1 MDERGVKPEENRMT
15 TSFPKLMEPSRLGP
29 WDLPN
34 RIIMA
39 PMGTLNADKDGY
51 ITDRS
56 IKFYTEQAKGRMAL
70 IVVECTFIDEVASK
84 GEENSQML
92 TRNDQITGMAR
103 LASAI
108 KDHGVKAVLQLNHMG
123 KQIAMTDHPS
133 WGPSTMTELMGG
145 VMPFPIRGMSK
156 AEIKQ
161 CERDFAKAAWRAKM
175 AGFDGVEIHGS
186 ICHLI
191 AMFCS
196 PFYNK
201 RTDEYG
207 GSPENRVRFYR
218 EIIEEVQK
226 ECGKDFPI
234 IARLAGNEYSD
245 DGLTKEEGIAQA
257 KILEKTGV
265 VCFHIVGG
273 DYRNVRCINAQYD
286 RRGDF
291 MEIAQGF
298 KDAGITLPIILDGGF
313 TTPDLAE
320 QALEDGV
327 CDYIGLGRP
336 IIADPLWAVKLAEGR
351 PEDITPCIRCTRGC
365 VGTVETFNAAVGLR
379 CSVNPRCNMAGIR
392 DVNPI
397 ERVKRVG
404 IVGGGPAGM
413 EAARLLRVRGHE
425 VDLYEKRKLG
435 GTMNEAAFD
444 LSLKHDIKRL
454 IDYYAVQMRK
464 LGVNVIEAEA
474 DAQTIIDAGYDA
486 VIVATG
492 APALPAACKGTKEH
506 PEMLISVFDYASDPD
521 AVDAGDT
528 VMIVGGCFMN
538 LEMALSLLRKGKRV
552 IVSSRRGGT
561 MGIMEL
567 GDDNSSPQQQ
577 RLSILLGEYAKAGAL
592 TFKLNRTFVAVAE
605 DGAILRDN
613 KSKDE
618 ERVPCDHIIMCR
630 GYHGRPKIW
639 EEIRAAIPETY
650 LVGDAVLRN
659 RCDDKRVIHHAI
671 TDAWGI
677 ANNI

>member
-1 MDERGVKPEENRMT
+1 MNTEFPMLMKP
-15 TSFPKLMEPSRLGP
+15 GAIGG

-34 RIIMA
+34 RIVMA
-39 PMGTLNADKDGY
+39 PMGTLNADKDGF
-51 ITDRS
+51 ITERS
-56 IKFYTEQAKGRMAL
+56 IKFYTEQAKGRMCL
-70 IVVECTFIDEVASK
+70 IVVECTFIDEIASK

-92 TRNDQITGMAR
+92 TRSEHITGMAR

-108 KDHGVKAVLQLNHMG
+108 KDYGVKAVLQLNHMG
-123 KQIAMTDHPS
+123 KQIALMDEPS
-133 WGPSTMTELMGG
+133 WGPSTMTEIMGG
-145 VMPFPIRGMSK
+145 IMPFPIRGMSK
-156 AEIKQ
+156 DEIKQ
-161 CERDFAKAAWRAKM
+161 VERDFAKAAWRARA
-175 AGFDGVEIHGS
+175 AGFDGIEIHGS

-196 PFYNK
+196 PFYNH

-207 GSPENRVRFYR
+207 GSPENRVRFYK

-234 IARLAGNEYSD
+234 IARLAGCEYSD
-245 DGLTKEEGIAQA
+245 DGLTLEEGIEQA
-257 KILEKTGV
+257 KVLEKTGV

-291 MEIAQGF
+291 IEVAKGF
-298 KDAGITLPIILDGGF
+298 KDAGIKLPIILDGGF
-313 TTPDLAE
+313 TTPDIAE
-320 QALEDGV
+320 KALEDGV

-351 PEDITPCIRCTRGC
+351 PEDITPCIRCTKGC
-365 VGTVETFNAAVGLR
+365 VGTMATFNAAYGLR

-392 DVNPI
+392 DINPVDK
-397 ERVKRVG
+397 VKRVG

-435 GTMNEAAFD
+435 GTMHEAAFD
-444 LSLKHDIKRL
+444 FELKHDITRL
-454 IDYYAVQMRK
+454 TDYYVVQMNK
-464 LGVNVIEAEA
+464 LNVNVIEEEA
-474 DAQTIIDAGYDA
+474 SAQTIIDKAYDA

-492 APALPAACKGTKEH
+492 APALPAKCKGSKERSDRVTT
-506 PEMLISVFDYASDPD
+506 LYDYASNPDPD
-521 AVDAGDT
+521 ALGDT
-528 VMIVGGCFMN
+528 VLIVGGCFMN
-538 LEMALSLLRKGKRV
+538 LEMALSLLRRGKRV
-552 IVSSRRGGT
+552 IVSSRRGKE
-561 MGIMEL
+561 MGVMEL

-577 RLSILLGEYAKAGAL
+577 RLSVILEDYKEEGKLS
-592 TFKLNRTFVAVAE
+592 FKLNYSLSEVT
-605 DGAILRDN
+605 DTGAILKN
-613 KSKDE
+613 GKSKRE
-618 ERVPCDHIIMCR
+618 ETIACDHVIVCR
-630 GYHGRPKIW
+630 GYHGQPKMW
-639 EEIRAAIPETY
+639 KEIREAIPETY
-650 LVGDAVLRN
+650 LVGDAVLRL
-659 RCDDKRVIHHAI
+659 RCDDKRVIHDAI

>member
-1 MDERGVKPEENRMT
+1 MNTEFPMLMKPGSIGR
-15 TSFPKLMEPSRLGP
+15 

-34 RIIMA
+34 RIVMA

-56 IKFYTEQAKGRMAL
+56 IKFYAEQAKGRMGL

-92 TRNDQITGMAR
+92 TRDDQITGMAR

-108 KDHGVKAVLQLNHMG
+108 KDCGVKAVLQLNHMG
-123 KQIAMTDHPS
+123 KQIALTDRPS
-133 WGPSTMTELMGG
+133 WGPSTMNELMGG

-186 ICHLI
+186 INHLI

-196 PFYNK
+196 PFYNH
-201 RTDEYG
+201 RDDEYG

-218 EIIEEVQK
+218 EIVEEVQK
-226 ECGKDFPI
+226 ECGKGFPI
-234 IARLAGNEYSD
+234 IARLAGDEYSP
-245 DGLTKEEGIAQA
+245 DGLTMEEGIAQA

-286 RRGDF
+286 KRGDF
-291 MEIAQGF
+291 IEIARGF
-298 KDAGITLPIILDGGF
+298 KEAGIELPIILDGGF
-313 TTPDLAE
+313 TTPDFAERALAE
-320 QALEDGV
+320 GA
-327 CDYIGLGRP
+327 CDFIGLGRP
-336 IIADPLWAVKLAEGR
+336 IIADPLWAVKIAEGR
-351 PEDITPCIRCTRGC
+351 PEDIVPCIRCTKGC
-365 VGTVETFNAAVGLR
+365 VGTMETFNAAVGLR

-392 DVNPI
+392 DVNPVG
-397 ERVKRVG
+397 RVKRVG
-404 IVGGGPAGM
+404 IAGGGPAGM

-435 GTMNEAAFD
+435 GTMHEAAFD
-444 LSLKHDIKRL
+444 RELKHDIGRL

-464 LGVNVIEAEA
+464 LGVNVIEREA
-474 DAQTIIDAGYDA
+474 DARTLIEGGYDA

-492 APALPAACKGTKEH
+492 APALPAKCKGADAHAGKVRSLRDFAEN
-506 PEMLISVFDYASDPD
+506 PD
-521 AVDAGDT
+521 ADSLGQT
-528 VMIVGGCFMN
+528 VLIVGGCFMN

-552 IVSSRRGGT
+552 IVSSRRGAT
-561 MGIMEL
+561 MGTMEL
-567 GDDNSSPQQQ
+567 GDDNSTPQQQ
-577 RLSILLGEYAKAGAL
+577 RLNILLDEFRKEGRLA
-592 TFKLNRTFVAVAE
+592 FKLNRSFVEVTDAGAV
-605 DGAILRDN
+605 LRDG
-613 KSKDE
+613 KSKKE
-618 ERVPCDHIIMCR
+618 EEVACDDILMCR
-630 GYHGRPKIW
+630 GYHGQPALWR
-639 EEIRAAIPETY
+639 EVREAVPEAY
-650 LVGDAVLRN
+650 LVGDAVLRS
-659 RCDDKRVIHHAI
+659 RCDDKRVIHDAI

>member
-1 MDERGVKPEENRMT
+1 MT
-15 TSFPKLMEPSRLGP
+15 NEFAKLLEPGRIGP

-34 RIIMA
+34 RIVMA
-39 PMGTLNADKDGY
+39 PMGTLNADKDGFV
-51 ITDRS
+51 TDRT
-56 IKFYTEQAKGRMAL
+56 IKFYTEQAKGRFCL
-70 IVVECTFIDEVASK
+70 IVVECTFVDDGPGK
-84 GEENSQML
+84 GEENSQTL
-92 TRNDQITGMAR
+92 TRNDQITGYAR

-108 KDHGVKAVLQLNHMG
+108 KDHGVKAILQLNHMG
-123 KQIAMTDHPS
+123 KQITLMDRPS
-133 WGPSTMTELMGG
+133 WGPSTMNEIMGG

-196 PFYNK
+196 PFYNR

-207 GSPENRVRFYR
+207 GSPENRVRFYK

-234 IARLAGNEYSD
+234 IARLAGSEYSD
-245 DGLTKEEGIAQA
+245 DGLTLEEGIEQA

-286 RRGDF
+286 KRGDF
-291 MEIAQGF
+291 MPIARGF
-298 KDAGITLPIILDGGF
+298 KEAGIKIPLILDGGF

-320 QALEDGV
+320 QALQEGV
-327 CDYIGLGRP
+327 CDYIGIGRP
-336 IIADPLWAVKLAEGR
+336 AIADPMWAVKLAEGR
-351 PEDITPCIRCTRGC
+351 PEDIRPCIRCTKGC
-365 VGTVETFNAAVGLR
+365 VGTMATFNAAVGLR

-392 DVNPI
+392 EVNPI
-397 ERVKRVG
+397 GRVKRVG
-404 IVGGGPAGM
+404 IVGAGPAGL
-413 EAARLLRVRGHE
+413 EAACLLRERGHE
-425 VDLYEKRKLG
+425 VDLYERRKLG

-444 LSLKHDIKRL
+444 REFKHDIARL
-454 IDYYAVQMRK
+454 IDYYAVQVEKR
-464 LGVNVIEAEA
+464 GVNVIAKEA

-492 APALPAACKGTKEH
+492 ADALPAKCKGSKEH
-506 PEMLISVFDYASDPD
+506 GDKLVRLYDYATDPE
-521 AVDAGDT
+521 AVDVGDT

-538 LEMALSLLRKGKRV
+538 LEMALSLCRKGKKV
-552 IVSSRRGGT
+552 VVSSRRGAR

-577 RLSILLGEYAKAGAL
+577 RLSILLGEYQRSGQLA
-592 TFKLNRTFVAVAE
+592 FKLNHAFVAVTE
-605 DGAILRDN
+605 TGAILRN
-613 KSKDE
+613 GKTKAE
-618 ERVPCDHIIMCR
+618 EEIPCDKIIMCR
-630 GYHGRPKIW
+630 GYHGQPKMYQ
-639 EEIRAAIPETY
+639 EIRAAIPETY
-650 LVGDAVLRN
+650 LVGDAVLRS
-659 RCDDKRVIHHAI
+659 RCDDKRVIHDAI

>member
-1 MDERGVKPEENRMT
+1 MT
-15 TSFPKLMEPSRLGP
+15 NAFPKLLEPSRLGP

-34 RIIMA
+34 RIVMA
-39 PMGTLNADKDGY
+39 PMGTLNADKDGF
-51 ITDRS
+51 ITDRTL
-56 IKFYTEQAKGRMAL
+56 KLYTEQAKGRMSL

-84 GEENSQML
+84 GEENSQTL
-92 TRNDQITGMAR
+92 TRNEQITGMAR

-108 KDHGVKAVLQLNHMG
+108 KDYGVKAILQLNHMG
-123 KQIAMTDHPS
+123 KQITLMDRPS
-133 WGPSTMTELMGG
+133 WGPSTMNEIMGG

-161 CERDFAKAAWRAKM
+161 CEKDFAKAAWRAKM

-196 PFYNK
+196 PFYNH

-207 GSPENRVRFYR
+207 GSPENRVRFYK

-234 IARLAGNEYSD
+234 IARLAGNEYSE

-291 MEIAQGF
+291 IEIAQGF
-298 KDAGITLPIILDGGF
+298 KEAGIKLPIILDGGF
-313 TTPDLAE
+313 TTPDFAE
-320 QALEDGV
+320 KALEDGV

-336 IIADPLWAVKLAEGR
+336 IIADPMWAVKLAEGR

-365 VGTVETFNAAVGLR
+365 VGTMETFNAAVGLR

-397 ERVKRVG
+397 TRVKRVG

-444 LSLKHDIKRL
+444 LTLKHDIKRL
-454 IDYYAVQMRK
+454 IDYYAAQMDK
-464 LGVNVIEAEA
+464 LGVNVIEEEA
-474 DAQTIIDAGYDA
+474 TAQKMIDAGYDA

-492 APALPAACKGTKEH
+492 ANALPAKCKGEDQYGSKVTVLSE
-506 PEMLISVFDYASDPD
+506 YATDID
-521 AVDAGDT
+521 AIDVGDT

-538 LEMALSLLRKGKRV
+538 LEMALSLLRRGKNV
-552 IVSSRRGGT
+552 IVSSRRGAR
-561 MGIMEL
+561 MGLMEL

-577 RLSILLGEYAKAGAL
+577 RLSILLGDYLKTGQL
-592 TFKLNRTFVAVAE
+592 RLKLNHTFVE
-605 DGAILRDN
+605 LTEKGASLRDN
-613 KSKDE
+613 KSKAE
-618 ERVPCDHIIMCR
+618 EEVACDHILMCR
-630 GYHGRPKIW
+630 GYHGRPKMW
-639 EEIRAAIPETY
+639 EEIREAIPETY
-650 LVGDAVLRN
+650 LVGDATIRS
-659 RCDDKRVIHHAI
+659 RCTNKRVIHHAI
-671 TDAWGI
+671 EDAWGI

>member
-1 MDERGVKPEENRMT
+1 MNTEFPMLMKPGSIGR
-15 TSFPKLMEPSRLGP
+15 

-34 RIIMA
+34 RIVMA

-51 ITDRS
+51 VTDRS
-56 IKFYTEQAKGRMAL
+56 IKFYAEQAKGRMGL

-92 TRNDQITGMAR
+92 TRDDQITGMAR

-108 KDHGVKAVLQLNHMG
+108 KDCGVKAVLQLNHMG
-123 KQIAMTDHPS
+123 KQIALTDRPS
-133 WGPSTMTELMGG
+133 WGPSTMNELMGG

-186 ICHLI
+186 INHLI

-196 PFYNK
+196 PFYNH
-201 RTDEYG
+201 RDDEYG

-218 EIIEEVQK
+218 EIVEEVQK
-226 ECGKDFPI
+226 ECGKGFPI
-234 IARLAGNEYSD
+234 IARLAGDEYSP

-257 KILEKTGV
+257 RILEKTGV

-286 RRGDF
+286 KRGDF
-291 MEIAQGF
+291 IEIARGF
-298 KDAGITLPIILDGGF
+298 KEAGIELPIILDGGF
-313 TTPDLAE
+313 TTPDFAE
-320 QALEDGV
+320 QALAEGV
-327 CDYIGLGRP
+327 CDFIGLGRP
-336 IIADPLWAVKLAEGR
+336 IIADPLWAVKIAEGR
-351 PEDITPCIRCTRGC
+351 PEDITPCIRCTKGC
-365 VGTVETFNAAVGLR
+365 VGTMETFNAAVGLR

-392 DVNPI
+392 DVNPVGRI
-397 ERVKRVG
+397 KRVG
-404 IVGGGPAGM
+404 IAGGGPAGM

-435 GTMNEAAFD
+435 GAMHEAAFD
-444 LSLKHDIKRL
+444 RELKHDIGRL
-454 IDYYAVQMRK
+454 IDYYVVQMDK
-464 LGVNVIEAEA
+464 LGVNVIEREA
-474 DAQTIIDAGYDA
+474 DARTLIEGGYDA

-492 APALPAACKGTKEH
+492 APALPAKCKGAADHAGKVRSLRDFAEN
-506 PEMLISVFDYASDPD
+506 PD
-521 AVDAGDT
+521 ADSLGQT
-528 VMIVGGCFMN
+528 VLIVGGCFMN

-552 IVSSRRGGT
+552 IVSSRRGAT
-561 MGIMEL
+561 MGTMEL

-577 RLSILLGEYAKAGAL
+577 RLNILLDEFRKEGRLE
-592 TFKLNRTFVAVAE
+592 FKLNRSFVEVTGAGAV
-605 DGAILRDN
+605 LRDG
-613 KSKDE
+613 KTKKE
-618 ERVPCDHIIMCR
+618 EDVPCDDILMCR
-630 GYHGRPKIW
+630 GYHGQPALWR
-639 EEIRAAIPETY
+639 EVREAVPEAY
-650 LVGDAVLRN
+650 LVGDAVLRS
-659 RCDDKRVIHHAI
+659 RCDDKRVIHDAI